1 MGECEKVGKMRF
13 YPKPAR
19 WPEFPAPNRQ
29 GLHLARHVP
38 VFIAPR
44 AAPKPAR
51 RRACGRVCR
60 HPSSP
65 SRVPGVRRAF
75 HQPTRIVTVVSRQLT
90 LDLGTPPPAT
100 FDNFIMN
107 EEND

>member
-29 GLHLARHVP
+29 GLHLGRHVP
-38 VFIAPR
+38 VFFATR
-44 AAPKPAR
+44 AAPEPAR
-51 RRACGRVCR
+51 RRACGRVVEHR
-60 HPSSP
+60 SP
-65 SRVPGVRRAF
+65 PPRAPGVRHAF
-75 HQPTRIVTVVSRQLT
+75 FQPICIVTVVSRQLT

-100 FDNFIMN
+100 FDNFIM
-107 EEND
+107 